1 MYVSIAYYAMATE
14 MRILANTSSEVSETE
29 ERERKDKIIKSK
41 TCHLKAINIVLDFVP
56 CETDY
61 L

>member
-1 MYVSIAYYAMATE
+1 LYVSIAYYAMATE
-14 MRILANTSSEVSETE
+14 MRILANTAASETE